1 MLTATGRSGKT
12 CVDRPSDKRRDDK
25 IAGMSDTGRM
35 DDAAPEMSDPEDL
48 ALWALHC
55 YCPNA
60 KRTPHQVVSDGNN
73 GRILYAARHGAL
85 RSHLDI
91 SDAQL
96 SQLLEFGLLERDGEK
111 LRTAFPVL
119 GVREM
124 TPLRAALRR
133 LATPLVDA
141 VEKPTRDI
149 AAELRHRG
157 LRHSLYAMVFGY
169 ALDLLLWQ
177 QLRAEAAVPDTTLT
191 AERPWWNGAF
201 WAIHPPRAGSSGT
214 NFYRLDEDLTLVAVW
229 SEATLRRLD
238 DLATTPGMAESLR
251 DRHTTVV
258 TDPEGHLWRVRL
270 DDGRSAI
277 PLVGVGDALDDLAS
291 ALAAPV
297 SAFLLSRACQEA
309 HRYVSTDDRT
319 VATVIISHE
328 LIWEI
333 TEQLIARGTCTRA
346 PQGDDLTGLL
356 LLLANRG
363 S

>member
-1 MLTATGRSGKT
+1 
-12 CVDRPSDKRRDDK
+12 
-25 IAGMSDTGRM
+25 M
-35 DDAAPEMSDPEDL
+35 DDAAGEMSDPEDL

-55 YCPNA
+55 YCPDA
-60 KRTPHQVVSDGNN
+60 KRTPHQVVADGDN
-73 GRILYAARHGAL
+73 GRVLYAARHGAP
-85 RSHLDI
+85 RDRLDV

-96 SQLLEFGLLERDGEK
+96 AQLLEFRLLERDGDR

-124 TPLRAALRR
+124 APLRAALRR
-133 LATPLVDA
+133 LATPLADA
-141 VEKPTRDI
+141 VEKPAQDI
-149 AAELRHRG
+149 AAELQRRG
-157 LRHSLYAMVFGY
+157 IGHSLYAMVFGY

-177 QLRAEAAVPDTTLT
+177 QLRAEDAVPDTALT

-214 NFYRLDEDLTLVAVW
+214 NFYRLGEDLTLVAVW
-229 SEATLRRLD
+229 SNATLRRLHD
-238 DLATTPGMAESLR
+238 FATTPRIAESLR
-251 DRHTTVV
+251 DRHVTAV
-258 TDPEGHLWRVRL
+258 TDSEGHRLRVRL

-277 PLVGVGDALDDLAS
+277 PLVGVGDVLDELAF
-291 ALAAPV
+291 AVAAPV

-333 TEQLIARGTCTRA
+333 TEQLVARGTCTRA
-346 PQGDDLTGLL
+346 PQGEDLTGLL
-356 LLLANRG
+356 FLLADR
-363 S
+363 SP